1 MSVVDLSSFA
11 DFLPIFSFLIVL
23 LVVYAVLHKTGI
35 FGGKFIQ
42 AVIAILMAV
51 IFITFR
57 GGREYLE
64 NVVPWFAILIVCLFF
79 VLVLM
84 AFIGKDVSSLGKGI
98 GMFFVIVLILVFV
111 ISAIVVFSGDV
122 SSLYDRLRESSR
134 VYGAVVLIIVAS
146 LVGWVLVRGK

>member
-35 FGGKFIQ
+35 FEGKLIQ

-51 IFITFR
+51 VFITFR

-64 NVVPWFAILIVCLFF
+64 NVVPWFAILIMSLFF

-84 AFIGKDVSSLGKGI
+84 AFVGKDVSSMGKGL
-98 GMFFVIVLILVFV
+98 GMFFVIALVLVFI

-122 SSLYDRLRESSR
+122 SSLYSRLRESSS
-134 VYGAVVLIIVAS
+134 VYGAVVLVVVAG
-146 LVGWVLVRGK
+146 LVGWVLVKGK